1 MPVERNAMQET
12 NGLPP
17 IYPTIMPND
26 FEAGPSHINFDVN
39 DGVERTEEVE
49 NINDQNHG
57 DGYREQVGSPTNLN
71 EDVVHPNSTSS
82 CVSLIPPNH
91 EATPSCRLAHIRN
104 LARNMPVE
112 RNAMQETNG
121 LPPIYP
127 TIMPNDFE
135 AGPSHINFDVN
146 DGVERTEEVENINE
160 QNHGDGY
167 REQGRMPNSN
177 VRIESTMLNN
187 GVHAVPIAY
196 WENWKDDH
204 SILNMEAIDNKGFT
218 IRADKK
224 ELWKEMKR
232 VLESQELEMYVT
244 LFSKIGK

>member
-26 FEAGPSHINFDVN
+26 FEAGPSHINSNVN

-49 NINDQNHG
+49 NINDQNH
-57 DGYREQVGSPTNLN
+57 R
-71 EDVVHPNSTSS
+71 
-82 CVSLIPPNH
+82 
-91 EATPSCRLAHIRN
+91 
-104 LARNMPVE
+104 
-112 RNAMQETNG
+112 
-121 LPPIYP
+121 
-127 TIMPNDFE
+127 
-135 AGPSHINFDVN
+135 
-146 DGVERTEEVENINE
+146 
-160 QNHGDGY
+160 DGY

-204 SILNMEAIDNKGFT
+204 SILNMEAIDNKVQKLEIYSPGWGFT

-224 ELWKEMKR
+224 ELWKEVKR
-232 VLESQELEMYVT
+232 VLESQELERFMANAA
-244 LFSKIGK
+244 GK